1 MAEELTPMQRQYLA
15 LKREIPP
22 GAILM
27 FRLGDFYEMFGED
40 AVVASPILGATL
52 THRGSQPMCGVP
64 YHALNSYLAK
74 LIRAGKTA
82 ALCDQVEDPK
92 TAKGLV
98 RREIT
103 RIVTPG
109 TVTEDGLLD
118 ETVNN
123 YVAAAHGLGLALL
136 DLATGEF
143 TVESFATQ
151 EKFDEA
157 MERYRPAE
165 TLAETEENRW
175 TFALDAAT
183 DVLTRHFKV
192 LSLDGFGLE
201 GKGDLI
207 SAAGALL
214 YYVGTTL
221 RHSIA
226 HVRKLAIRQ
235 SDDALV
241 LDAGTLRHLQLV
253 PGGDVPK
260 AASLLGVLDVTK
272 TPMGAR
278 TLRNWTVRPLARSAD
293 VNARLDRV
301 QAFVDDRGTLAAL
314 RRLLTGVRDLERL
327 VQKVDSMRANP
338 RDLRAL
344 ADSLRPIPEIVDVL
358 RAVTR
363 QDAASPCGEALGAV
377 TRQDAASPGYAFALE
392 PQPEVV
398 SLIDRAIVEEP
409 PALLADGGFIAAGY
423 DRELDELR
431 EISHEGHKW
440 LAEFQAREQART
452 GISKLK
458 VKHVSTFGFVIEIPK
473 GSVSQAPE
481 DYIRRQTLTTGER
494 YTTPELKEYESKVLG
509 AQEKSIA
516 IEQRLFRE
524 MLATIAAKTVE
535 IQDTALAIG
544 DLDATLALADRAL
557 AAGYVRPVVDDS
569 DVLEIADGR
578 HPIIEQ
584 LPDAEPFVPNSA
596 FLNTTTDQIMLITGP
611 NMAGKSTYIRQVA
624 TIAVMA
630 QMGSFVPAS
639 SMRIGVLDRVFTRIG
654 AGDDLARGRSTFL
667 VEMQETANI
676 LNNATPKSLI
686 VLDEIGRGT
695 STFDGISIAWSV
707 AEYLHGNARS
717 KAKTLFATH
726 YHELTD
732 LADTF
737 KGVKNYTVKVKEEG
751 SRVVFLRRIAPG
763 VAEKS
768 FGIHVGAMAGLPP
781 EVVARASQIL
791 KNLEANE
798 IDVNAKEKVVRRPRK
813 RLSDFPGQMTFFSLF
828 AALSLVFQ
836 CGAATTIH
844 RSFRNRDT
852 GYANGATPGFS
863 APTANSPK
871 SRPSS
876 VPKAVKGKAPNKLE
890 GRLGQVVDGGLVSIV
905 DGSGKTHAVSL
916 RHIDAPAADQPFGP
930 EAAKFLGDLLRGKEI
945 EVLWTKKDA
954 AGAIS
959 GDVYYRHEKFGMVD
973 ANMTMVKNGA
983 AWQAYR
989 DTDKTYSAAEKEA
1002 RAAKRGLWAAP
1013 KPVRPSEWRKRKK

>member
-64 YHALNSYLAK
+64 HHALNSYLAK

-123 YVAAAHGLGLALL
+123 YVAATHGLGLALL

-151 EKFDEA
+151 AKFDEA

-363 QDAASPCGEALGAV
+363 QDAASPG
-377 TRQDAASPGYAFALE
+377 RAFALE
-392 PQPEVV
+392 PQPDVV

-569 DVLEIADGR
+569 DVLEITDGR

-768 FGIHVGAMAGLPP
+768 FGIHVGAMAGLPQ

-798 IDVNAKEKVVRRPRK
+798 IDVNAKEKAVRRPRK

-836 CGAATTIH
+836 AGAATTIH

-852 GYANGATPGFS
+852 GYVNGAAPGFS

-871 SRPSS
+871 RQASS
-876 VPKAVKGKAPNKLE
+876 VPKAVRGKAPNKLV